1 MNILKHIMNNKIISI
16 SDETFFEESLKGTRL
31 MIYFRW
37 MFISLLLV
45 LITIQS
51 FAGHFGES
59 LHSLIL
65 VSIYIIANLLF
76 WFALRA
82 KFDPLWIRYVSAST
96 DVGIIIFH
104 IHFLTSNFD
113 GYAITS
119 AATILLLPT
128 MIVLY
133 TFKLDKNLI
142 LYLILFSITGFS
154 IAYFDSYLST
164 PDFYD
169 KSLSL
174 SPTSHFFKSVYIM
187 FIGLLCIYLQHS
199 YKKII
204 ENKVQEIKKQA
215 ELNTQVEIEKQKNQF
230 ANSQIEKEKSLNKKL
245 EQEIAEKIT
254 ITENLKKS
262 KEQINSILA
271 NLVGAA
277 YRCKPDDKWTMEFI
291 SSQIAEI
298 SGYHETE
305 IINNKKISYK
315 GIIHPEDLGWSVNYI
330 NEKVS
335 KCLPFELEYRIIS
348 KSGKTVWVHESGQGI
363 CDEHDNLKYLD
374 GIITDITDK
383 KHAEKSLKD
392 TQEIINSL
400 ISNLKGAASRCLYD
414 DHFTVKYYS
423 EKIYDITGY
432 HPDDFLDNKNIS
444 FTDIMLEEDIEQVKS
459 QIDKA
464 VTNKSHYS
472 IEFRIKHK
480 NGDIRW
486 VNESG
491 LPILDANGNILYLDG
506 ITYDITEKKEVENAL
521 KATEQKY
528 QKIIETSPVPMS
540 FATLDNKIEY
550 VNRAFENAFGY
561 SIEEIPDLD
570 TYLEKLYPNKEYRE
584 SIFPD
589 WNKSIEMAEKQG
601 VPVKPFDVKMTCKNG
616 EVRNIVIHS
625 AVLNDG
631 IFVVFNDV
639 TEIKNTNAALL
650 ESEKKYR
657 ELMDFLPQT
666 IYELDTEGNIIFTNK
681 VGYELFGV
689 SDLSKDKVSALQY
702 FIPEDRE
709 KIINNVQKRIKGII
723 DSDYN
728 EYTAIDKNGNQFPV
742 LIYGSPMYKEGKVI
756 GTRGIILDITKLKE
770 TEKSLSDAKRQL
782 EELNLKL
789 EKEVDE
795 RTRELTE
802 ANTKLIE
809 LQKANLQSQFE
820 VLKQQVNPHFLFNS
834 LNVLTSLIKVEPD
847 LAESFTEKL
856 SKVYRYVLEN
866 KEKDMVPLSTELD
879 FIKAYIF
886 LLNIRFMGKVFVNI
900 DISKDKHDWII
911 LPMALQLIIEN
922 AIKHNTFSKQKPLN
936 IKIFVGNKNNLVIEN
951 NLQERDTYIQS
962 TGVGLSNISN
972 RYKLILGKEPTYEK
986 TEKSFIVKIPLVK
999 IEE

>member
-1 MNILKHIMNNKIISI
+1 MNIFKQIMNSKIMSI
-16 SDETFFEESLKGTRL
+16 SDEAFFEESLKGTRL

-51 FAGHFGES
+51 FAGHFEES

-65 VSIYIIANLLF
+65 VSFYIIANLLF

-82 KFDPLWIRYVSAST
+82 KFDPLWIRYVSAT
-96 DVGIIIFH
+96 IDVGIIIYH
-104 IHFLTSNFD
+104 IYYLTSNFD

-119 AATILLLPT
+119 AATILLIPT
-128 MIVLY
+128 MLVLY

-142 LYLILFSITGFS
+142 LYLILYSVIGFS
-154 IAYFDSYLST
+154 IAYLAAYLNA
-164 PDFYD
+164 PEFYD

-174 SPTSHFFKSVYIM
+174 SPTSHFFKTVYIM

-204 ENKVQEIKKQA
+204 ENKVKEIQKQA
-215 ELNTQVEIEKQKNQF
+215 ELNTQYEVEKQKNQF
-230 ANSQIEKEKSLNKKL
+230 ANTQIEKEKSLNKKL
-245 EQEIAEKIT
+245 EQEIAAKNAL
-254 ITENLKKS
+254 TESLKQS
-262 KEQINSILA
+262 KEQINSILS

-277 YRCKPDDKWTMEFI
+277 YRCKPDEKWTMVFI
-291 SSQIAEI
+291 SKQIADI
-298 SGYHETE
+298 SGYQESE
-305 IINNKKISYK
+305 IINNNKISYK
-315 GIIHPEDLGWSVNYI
+315 EIIHPEDLEWSVNYI
-330 NEKVS
+330 NEKVA
-335 KCLPFELEYRIIS
+335 KCLPFELEYRIIT
-348 KSGKTVWVHESGQGI
+348 KSGEIVWVHESGQGI
-363 CDEHDNLKYLD
+363 CDGEGNLSFLD
-374 GIITDITDK
+374 GIITDITEK
-383 KHAEKSLKD
+383 KNAEKSLKE

-400 ISNLKGAASRCLYD
+400 ISNLNGAASRCLYD
-414 DHFTVKYYS
+414 NEFTTKYYS

-432 HPDDFLDNKNIS
+432 YPDDFIDNKNIS
-444 FTDIMLEEDIEQVKS
+444 FAKIMLDEDMDNVRS
-459 QIDKA
+459 QIDNA
-464 VTNKSHYS
+464 VKNQKPYS
-472 IEFRIKHK
+472 IEFRIRHK
-480 NGDIRW
+480 NGEIRW
-486 VNESG
+486 ISENG
-491 LPILDANGNILYLDG
+491 KPILDSKGNVLFLDG
-506 ITYDITEKKEVENAL
+506 ITYDVTYKKEVEQAL

-528 QKIIETSPVPMS
+528 QKVIETSPVPMS

-550 VNRAFENAFGY
+550 VNQAFEKTFGY
-561 SIEEIPDLD
+561 NVEEIPDLE
-570 TYLEKLYPNKEYRE
+570 TYLEKLYPDKEYRE
-584 SIFPD
+584 SIYPD
-589 WNKSIEMAEKQG
+589 WIRAIEMSEKQG
-601 VPVKPFDVKMTCKNG
+601 VPMKPFDVKMTCKNG

-631 IFVVFNDV
+631 LFVVFNDV
-639 TEIKNTNAALL
+639 TEIKNTNTALQ

-681 VGYELFGV
+681 VGFELFGV
-689 SDLSKDKVSALQY
+689 GDLSKGKVSALQF
-702 FIPEDRE
+702 FIPEDQE
-709 KIINNVQKRIKGII
+709 KIINNVQKRINGII

-728 EYTAIDKNGNQFPV
+728 EYTAIDKNGKHFPV
-742 LIYGSPMYKEGKVI
+742 LIYGSPMYKDGKII

-770 TEKSLSDAKRQL
+770 AENSLNKAKKEL
-782 EELNLKL
+782 EELNLRL

-866 KEKDMVPLSTELD
+866 KEKDMVALSTELD
-879 FIKAYIF
+879 FISAYIF
-886 LLNIRFMGKVFVNI
+886 LLNIRFMGKVFVDI
-900 DISKDKHDWII
+900 DVAKDKYDWII

-936 IKIFVGNKNNLVIEN
+936 ITIYIDDDNYLIVKNNL
-951 NLQERDTYIQS
+951 QTRDTYIQS
-962 TGVGLSNISN
+962 TGVGLSNISS
-972 RYKLILGKEPTYEK
+972 RYNLIIGKEPEYKK
-986 TEKSFIVKIPLVK
+986 TSDSFIVKIPLVK
-999 IEE
+999 NDL